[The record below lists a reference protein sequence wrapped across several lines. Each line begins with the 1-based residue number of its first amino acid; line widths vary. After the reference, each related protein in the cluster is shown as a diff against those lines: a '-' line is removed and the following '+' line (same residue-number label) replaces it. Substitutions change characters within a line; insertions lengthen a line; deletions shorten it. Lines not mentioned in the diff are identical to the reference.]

1 MHLAFEYKSENS
13 NNKNKIQHIQN
24 IKLNK
29 TSSVPGRS
37 FVSAMLCDGQGV
49 SGSEDKGGGRT
60 TVSSSLILLGW
71 VTKVLKKGDKK
82 WGGGGVEGWV
92 TTIF

>member
-24 IKLNK
+24 IKINK
-29 TSSVPGRS
+29 TSSVLDTLLYLRCC
-37 FVSAMLCDGQGV
+37 VMAMVHIPNFEGV

-82 WGGGGVEGWV
+82 
-92 TTIF
+92 